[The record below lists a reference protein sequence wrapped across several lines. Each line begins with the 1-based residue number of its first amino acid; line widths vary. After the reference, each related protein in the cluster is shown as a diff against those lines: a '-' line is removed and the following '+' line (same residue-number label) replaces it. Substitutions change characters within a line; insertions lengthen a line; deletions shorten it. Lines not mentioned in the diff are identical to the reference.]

1 MLDLA
6 AQANL
11 LQQVKARSAGRS
23 YKVKEFFGD

>member
-11 LQQVKARSAGRS
+11 HGKLRGECPGRS
-23 YKVKEFFGD
+23 YKVKEFFED